1 MRRLMTAILMIALIP
16 LAPRAQQT
24 QAEPA
29 ALVADQVFITPDRTL
44 VAEGNVEAF
53 QGETRLRA
61 RAIRYDQSSG
71 ALSIEGPIVTS
82 CKVCDD
88 GSPPLWQI
96 RARRVIHDQQEQQ
109 LYFDEATFQI
119 GNVPVFYLPRLRLPD
134 PTLDR
139 ASGFLMPSLY
149 TTSELG
155 TGIKVPYFIK
165 LGDSRDLTLAP
176 YLSGNTKTLELR
188 YRQALRNGD
197 IALTGAVTRDDVR
210 DGSTRAYLFG
220 TGAFNLPKEFK
231 LYFSIEATSDNSYL
245 TQYGYSE
252 KDRLTS
258 ELTVS
263 RARRDE
269 YIRGSLYNFESLREN
284 EDNDTQPTLVLD
296 GAYERRF
303 FPAAVGGELRFSL
316 EAHGHRRNSD
326 LSLDGPD
333 PDLIVDGRDVT
344 RLNGKVDWMRRVT
357 TRLGL
362 VADVRGGLAFNFY
375 DIAQDSTFPQNHS
388 ELAPDA
394 SLALRYPLSRAGAG
408 DVTHLLEPVMQ
419 MAYIDGGR
427 LNIPNEEST
436 RVEFDEGNLLS
447 LSRFPRPDRRERGLV
462 GALGFSYARIDP
474 RGWDTH
480 VTLGRVL
487 RRESDLAF
495 SETSGLRGITSDY
508 LLAGQIRTDSGFSL
522 TGRTLL
528 DTDFDTA
535 KAEVRGDWAFGRGR
549 LGGSYIWLGVDPAEE
564 RSQSVSEFTLD
575 GAYRISDHWATSAEM
590 RYDVADNRAATGAV
604 GLTYDNECVT
614 VGLLVRRRYSSST
627 SVEPSTNIGF
637 NIGLR
642 GFAATTGT
650 ERYTRSCRN

>member
-1 MRRLMTAILMIALIP
+1 M
-16 LAPRAQQT
+16 
-24 QAEPA
+24 
-29 ALVADQVFITPDRTL
+29 
-44 VAEGNVEAF
+44 
-53 QGETRLRA
+53 
-61 RAIRYDQSSG
+61 
-71 ALSIEGPIVTS
+71 TS

-447 LSRFPRPDRRERGLV
+447 LSRFPRPARAGSGGGSRLQLCAHRPARLGHPCHAGARPAARERSCVFGDLRAAGNHVGLPV
-462 GALGFSYARIDP
+462 GGSDQDRQRLFADRAHAARYRFRHGQG
-474 RGWDTH
+474 RGT
-480 VTLGRVL
+480 
-487 RRESDLAF
+487 RRL
-495 SETSGLRGITSDY
+495 GLRARASGRK
-508 LLAGQIRTDSGFSL
+508 LHLAGRRSG
-522 TGRTLL
+522 
-528 DTDFDTA
+528 
-535 KAEVRGDWAFGRGR
+535 
-549 LGGSYIWLGVDPAEE
+549 
-564 RSQSVSEFTLD
+564 
-575 GAYRISDHWATSAEM
+575 
-590 RYDVADNRAATGAV
+590 
-604 GLTYDNECVT
+604 
-614 VGLLVRRRYSSST
+614 
-627 SVEPSTNIGF
+627 
-637 NIGLR
+637 
-642 GFAATTGT
+642 
-650 ERYTRSCRN
+650 